1 MGNCRRIYFD
11 QKNKQAKS
19 YKEETRIQKVL
30 EMERERE
37 SGPKLGVNDSARGT
51 ALISRWSAAATQDTI
66 AEQRGSAQAE
76 AHPQHKQKREK
87 KKWTPRTVVG

>member
-37 SGPKLGVNDSARGT
+37 RADQNSELMT
-51 ALISRWSAAATQDTI
+51 AQ
-66 AEQRGSAQAE
+66 GAQ
-76 AHPQHKQKREK
+76 H
-87 KKWTPRTVVG
+87 